1 MKFSAKEDIEA
12 PIEFVFEQVT
22 DFTAFERSAL
32 RRGAE
37 VQRIDSLTE
46 PGPGMAW
53 DASFKLRGRKRD
65 VKIELT
71 SIDAPNGLVVSSRSP
86 AMGGELVV
94 DLVALSRG
102 RTRMSVDIEM
112 SPKNLSARLLVQ
124 SLKLARNNLNKRFRK
139 RVAGHAEEI
148 EDRYKKVG

>member
-12 PIEFVFEQVT
+12 PIEYVFEQVT
-22 DFTAFERSAL
+22 DFTAIERSAL
-32 RRGAE
+32 RRGAD
-37 VQRIDSLTE
+37 VQRVDTLSA
-46 PGPGMAW
+46 PGPGMSW
-53 DASFKLRGRKRD
+53 DASFKMRGRKRD
-65 VKIELT
+65 VSIELT
-71 SIDAPNGLVVSSRSP
+71 SIDPPNGLVVSSRSP

-112 SPKNLSARLLVQ
+112 RPKNLSSRLLVQ
-124 SLKLARNNLNKRFRK
+124 SLKLARGNLNKRFRK
-139 RVAGHAEEI
+139 RVGEHAEEI